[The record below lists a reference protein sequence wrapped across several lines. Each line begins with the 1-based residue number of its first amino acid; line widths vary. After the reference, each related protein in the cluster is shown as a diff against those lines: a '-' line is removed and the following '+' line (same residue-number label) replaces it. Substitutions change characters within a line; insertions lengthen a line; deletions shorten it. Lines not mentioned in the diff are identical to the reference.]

1 MSTATLFMATLR
13 QPYAAP
19 KADSS
24 SPSASADP
32 ASSGSG
38 RVSESTAQDS
48 TVTRGLPNRRHSA
61 PATSMVATAPAERPS
76 SARPRAAD
84 DAPVCSLT
92 AGTRTAQ
99 LANMNPCAANTAHS
113 AIRSRPR
120 SPGPP
125 GRRRDVTSACWILL
139 TGDTKS
145 GYVTL
150 GLALR
155 RGQVLL
161 RPRQVRPLGRV
172 TGPLDRGA
180 VGRVRLGP
188 AA

>member
-1 MSTATLFMATLR
+1 
-13 QPYAAP
+13 
-19 KADSS
+19 
-24 SPSASADP
+24 
-32 ASSGSG
+32 
-38 RVSESTAQDS
+38 
-48 TVTRGLPNRRHSA
+48 
-61 PATSMVATAPAERPS
+61 MVATAPAERPS
-76 SARPRAAD
+76 SARPRAAG

-139 TGDTKS
+139 TGGTKS

-161 RPRQVRPLGRV
+161 RPRQVRALGRV
-172 TGPLDRGA
+172 AGPRDRGA
-180 VGRVRLGP
+180 VGGVRLGP
-188 AA
+188 AAQPPQQVGADRVEQVVPVQVQLVHEGQRGGGAVQR